1 MSASTE
7 DFLIIDIGTS
17 WTKAFL
23 VTNIEKNPLRAYLKL
38 PTSSD
43 DLRYTTGLLIDKFKT
58 KTKNPKIII
67 TSTFDEAS
75 TLTKVF
81 SGSFVSKEQVA
92 SELSE
97 WFGLE
102 NFENP
107 MVLDGGASNYL
118 RNFRVADIGAYL
130 SFPINETELEN
141 FIGNKTLRP
150 QSIPEEKKAL
160 EIEEA
165 ILRASFSTHPDFHNP
180 NKFNTIIVT
189 GGILSWSSKPTRLA
203 LILLD
208 LMSAVKVV
216 QVLQDPLAF
225 MNAYGA
231 LINQRKSFKRTDFQ
245 YLRNVGSIV
254 SLGGEGRVS
263 LDYGLSEV
271 QEVAVAENEIALV
284 PAAASQKI
292 KLRVLGDKKKE
303 LIVAGGVL
311 GVILDGRL
319 KPLPLH
325 FGQQKTR
332 QDVASWQK
340 ALDKVELIE
349 I

>member
-1 MSASTE
+1 MSASKE
-7 DFLIIDIGTS
+7 DFLVIDIGTS

-23 VTNIEKNPLRAYLKL
+23 VTNVEKNPIKAYLKL
-38 PTSSD
+38 PTSSE
-43 DLRYTTGLLIDKFKT
+43 DLRYTTGVLINKLKT
-58 KTKNPKIII
+58 KSRNPKIII

-81 SGSFVSKEQVA
+81 GAVFVSKEQVVA
-92 SELSE
+92 ELSG
-97 WFGLE
+97 WFGLQ

-118 RNFRVADIGAYL
+118 SNFRVADIGSHL
-130 SFPINETELEN
+130 SFLINETELEN

-150 QSIPEEKKAL
+150 QSIPEDKKTL

-165 ILRASFSTHPDFHNP
+165 ILRASFSTYLDLHNP
-180 NKFNTIIVT
+180 NKFNTVIVT
-189 GGILSWSSKPTRLA
+189 GGILSWSSKTTRLA

-208 LMSAVKVV
+208 LMSAGKVV
-216 QVLQDPLAF
+216 QILQDPLVF
-225 MNAYGA
+225 LNAYGA
-231 LINQRKSFKRTDFQ
+231 LINQKKSFKRVNFQ
-245 YLRNVGSIV
+245 YLKNVGSIV

-263 LDYGLSEV
+263 LDYGLSEI
-271 QEVAVAENEIALV
+271 QEVAVAENEIVLV
-284 PAAASQKI
+284 PAASSQKI
-292 KLRVLGDKKKE
+292 NLSMHGEKKQE
-303 LIVAGGVL
+303 LVVAGGVL
-311 GVILDGRL
+311 GVVLDGRL

-325 FGQQKTR
+325 FGQEKTR

-340 ALDKVELIE
+340 ALDKVELLE